1 MQCVAEVEMGP
12 SCGTFHHRYC
22 ICTGARLHVVRVL
35 VSHGVTSLL
44 FLEISC
50 RNESSYAS
58 FPFRVSAHGALNCQN
73 Y

>member
-1 MQCVAEVEMGP
+1 MQCVGELEMGP

-44 FLEISC
+44 FLEIS
-50 RNESSYAS
+50 NFS
-58 FPFRVSAHGALNCQN
+58 
-73 Y
+73 